1 MIDKEIVENLRKFLK
16 TATPGP
22 WEMHSNVGY
31 CGIRSGEDGLF
42 LDVMK
47 NLVDDDKEGG
57 EKDEA
62 QYTHC
67 PYWEKKLHER
77 DVESYKKE
85 IETLKK
91 ENVEL
96 KNKLGKIKGLF

>member
-1 MIDKEIVENLRKFLK
+1 MS
-16 TATPGP
+16 G
-22 WEMHSNVGY
+22 GY
-31 CGIRSGEDGLF
+31 FDYSQYNMQSIAEDIK
-42 LDVMK
+42 DVFYNNK
-47 NLVDDDKEGG
+47 NE
-57 EKDEA
+57 DEA

-77 DVESYKKE
+77 VVESYKKE